1 MMPKKYKKYGKT
13 HEFIFTKIITFDHD
27 SLRPLR
33 HIASAILYE
42 KKLDQ
47 LKKENFNRIKIP
59 NYSVKRT
66 NNIIVI
72 DMQFIKGIQLNKSNK
87 NNYRQIILQDLVLRL
102 DSYGKRKTFHD
113 YALKNFIIED
123 TTNELY
129 YVDLEHYGEKTLE
142 EQLKKFNL
150 HFGN

>member
-1 MMPKKYKKYGKT
+1 MISKNYKKSFKT
-13 HEFIFTKIITFDHD
+13 HTFIFKKITTYDFDPT
-27 SLRPLR
+27 RPDR
-33 HIASAILYE
+33 NILLAKQYE
-42 KKLDQ
+42 NNLIE

-59 NYSVKRT
+59 DYSVIRED
-66 NNIIVI
+66 NIVVV
-72 DMQFIKGIQLNKSNK
+72 DVEFIKGIQLNESNK
-87 NNYRQIILQDLVLRL
+87 NNYQQIILEDLVLRL

-150 HFGN
+150 RFGE